1 MSQLGEMVLMAVCSR
16 DRHDSNC
23 QVQALVN
30 RKGRR
35 TATSATR
42 SAASF
47 RIVVAGYFGLT
58 AATMR
63 RFKRSFDCLQRQ
75 MQEARF
81 APQTKGKTR

>member
-1 MSQLGEMVLMAVCSR
+1 MAVCKR
-16 DRHDSNC
+16 DRHDSRC

-63 RFKRSFDCLQRQ
+63 RFNQTFDWLQCKI
-75 MQEARF
+75 QEARSSL
-81 APQTKGKTR
+81 